1 MTYTVTV
8 TKQGQISIPA
18 QIRRKFGLEKR
29 GKALVTETPEGKF
42 LVEPLTDLLS
52 LFGTV
57 KSGKHHNLKTIRK
70 EFENHLASRTK

>member
-18 QIRRKFGLEKR
+18 QIRRKFGLNNR
-29 GKALVTETPEGKF
+29 GKALVTETPEGTF

-52 LFGTV
+52 LFGAV
-57 KSGKHHNLKTIRK
+57 KSNKRYNPKNIRK
-70 EFENHLASRTK
+70 KFEGYLASRAK